1 MADESPQPSSQWSS
15 TSTEEK
21 APTSNLSLV
30 RIRKALEK
38 RGVPREIGDVI
49 LKSWREST
57 QRHACNK
64 EGQTAARS
72 GFFHNFQP
80 REIVVRKWDKVTE
93 DMTSDGVTAADM
105 ERFSTNMQELD
116 RFLGPYP
123 YENYKKWVSM
133 TSHISNTVLEHV
145 LPDNGLVRS
154 VTQFESKAST
164 SQSRKRDREQQSME
178 TDSTPSSSSDAVST
192 EDSETKFLPHM
203 TVIPGTSI
211 RYSNITK
218 RRYPSGATPAEVTRY
233 SMDSSFLL
241 ETILSERYSDT
252 SLGVLGE
259 IQFAFICFLIGQNY
273 DSFEQWKK
281 LVHVLCTSEE
291 ALCVHTELFLQL
303 VTVLHF
309 QIRDIPEDFFVDI
322 VSQNNFLTSTLQ
334 EFFSNLQSNPVDGN
348 LKRKGLKFCDHLTE
362 KFKWD
367 FMAEPEDY
375 APVVVETE

>member
-1 MADESPQPSSQWSS
+1 MDQQTAQVLFKEGATFIFLDVSVN
-15 TSTEEK
+15 TEFGIDYNSWQVG
-21 APTSNLSLV
+21 PNF
-30 RIRKALEK
+30 
-38 RGVPREIGDVI
+38 RGVKMIPPGIHFVYF
-49 LKSWREST
+49 S
-57 QRHACNK
+57 ACNK
-64 EGQTAARS
+64 EGQTAPRS

-80 REIVVRKWDKVTE
+80 REIVVRKWDKLTE
-93 DMTSDGVTAADM
+93 DMTSEGVTADDM
-105 ERFSTNMQELD
+105 ERFSSNMQDLD

-133 TSHISNTVLEHV
+133 TNHISNTVLEHV
-145 LPDNGLVRS
+145 LPDNGMVHS

-178 TDSTPSSSSDAVST
+178 TDSTENASNNVSAA
-192 EDSETKFLPHM
+192 EDSEMKFLPRM
-203 TVIPGTSI
+203 TVLPGTSI

-218 RRYPSGATPAEVTRY
+218 RRYPPGATPAEVTRY

-241 ETILSERYSDT
+241 ETILNDWYSDS
-252 SLGVLGE
+252 SLGILGE

-291 ALCVHTELFLQL
+291 ALSVHTELFLQL

-322 VSQNNFLTSTLQ
+322 VSQNNFLTTTLQ
-334 EFFSNLQSNPVDGN
+334 EFFSNLQSNPVDSN

-367 FMAEPEDY
+367 FMTEPEDY

>member
-1 MADESPQPSSQWSS
+1 MDQQTAQVLFREGATFIFLDVPVN
-15 TSTEEK
+15 TEFGIDYDSWQVG
-21 APTSNLSLV
+21 PNF
-30 RIRKALEK
+30 
-38 RGVPREIGDVI
+38 RGVKMIPPGIHFVYF
-49 LKSWREST
+49 S
-57 QRHACNK
+57 ACNK
-64 EGQTAARS
+64 EGQTAPRS

-80 REIVVRKWDKVTE
+80 REIVVRKWDKLTE
-93 DMTSDGVTAADM
+93 DMTSEGVTADDI
-105 ERFSTNMQELD
+105 ERFSSNMQELD

-133 TSHISNTVLEHV
+133 TNHISKTVLEHV
-145 LPDNGLVRS
+145 LPDSGMVRS

-164 SQSRKRDREQQSME
+164 SQSRKQDRDQQSME
-178 TDSTPSSSSDAVST
+178 TESMDSWSNNVSA
-192 EDSETKFLPHM
+192 EDSEMKFLPHM

-218 RRYPSGATPAEVTRY
+218 HRYPPGATPAEVTRY

-241 ETILSERYSDT
+241 ETILNDWYSDS
-252 SLGVLGE
+252 SLGILGE

-291 ALCVHTELFLQL
+291 ALSVHTELFLQL
-303 VTVLHF
+303 ITVLHF

-322 VSQNNFLTSTLQ
+322 VSQNNFLTTTLQ
-334 EFFSNLQSNPVDGN
+334 EFFSNLKSNPVDSN

-367 FMAEPEDY
+367 FMTEPDDY